1 VGAIAEHD
9 SPAFPLGRRS
19 EEIARTI
26 AVANEP
32 TPTSRI
38 GPGLNGA
45 IKPEFVA
52 PGGNLEFRGVSNA
65 RQVYDDEGLAV
76 MSFCNEPTRSLFD
89 FGIGTSFAAPHVSRS
104 AAILLQSLREQFGEE
119 PDANLVRAVLASAAE
134 LPIPDDNRIQ
144 VRRGND
150 GLRQVYGYGQ
160 IDDDTLYVSADRRV
174 TMVAQSSMPL
184 DTFAIY
190 EVPSPADFRTA
201 NGSKRVIV
209 TLAFDPPTRR
219 RRADYLGVRM
229 NYALIR
235 GKSVD
240 DIVEA
245 YRQLSQDE
253 RSAALGN
260 PDGIQ
265 GAFKSPYKCALEP
278 GPQTLQA
285 STLQRSEWTFSR
297 ENNNYGDSWYLV
309 VRAERTWAPD
319 SITEQRFAAT
329 VTLQADEP
337 NLYNLIRNRIQLRQ
351 QQRTRARR

>member
-1 VGAIAEHD
+1 
-9 SPAFPLGRRS
+9 
-19 EEIARTI
+19 
-26 AVANEP
+26 
-32 TPTSRI
+32 
-38 GPGLNGA
+38 
-45 IKPEFVA
+45 
-52 PGGNLEFRGVSNA
+52 
-65 RQVYDDEGLAV
+65 
-76 MSFCNEPTRSLFD
+76 
-89 FGIGTSFAAPHVSRS
+89 
-104 AAILLQSLREQFGEE
+104 
-119 PDANLVRAVLASAAE
+119 
-134 LPIPDDNRIQ
+134 
-144 VRRGND
+144 
-150 GLRQVYGYGQ
+150 VYGYGQ